1 MVLGTQPETR
11 EVYFYRQSYEQHTQ
25 TVRMYNKYTEIL
37 LAIEQMEE
45 ALPHS
50 LRVCVF
56 MCEPSNTKRSPARPV
71 ALIYPRIMEYTWAY
85 YVLQR
90 ILYIMP
96 SITQLCVFE
105 SIWWQGEKCKFMKI
119 Y

>member
-1 MVLGTQPETR
+1 MVLGTQPETG

-50 LRVCVF
+50 LRACVCV
-56 MCEPSNTKRSPARPV
+56 CVCSCVNLVTQREVLPAR
-71 ALIYPRIMEYTWAY
+71 
-85 YVLQR
+85 
-90 ILYIMP
+90 
-96 SITQLCVFE
+96 
-105 SIWWQGEKCKFMKI
+105 
-119 Y
+119 